1 MGRSPSN
8 LRLLLRYELP
18 RRPLARSSVRRSL
31 ARNTSP
37 APTPDQL
44 LRRSAEHGNLAQEV
58 LHLRGYESWWPRT
71 RIGKGVGSGA
81 ERSARSGHEG
91 EPEPLH
97 RECVCKD
104 PGPARVA
111 NSVVLLLL
119 GSKPELLQDAQIVVC
134 FPLLD
139 YLAVLKAVD
148 GDAFELYLPLSG
160 RAQVLRLSSVGAAY
174 GVAAYRLITLG

>member
-97 RECVCKD
+97 THTERERERVCVC
-104 PGPARVA
+104 
-111 NSVVLLLL
+111 
-119 GSKPELLQDAQIVVC
+119 VC
-134 FPLLD
+134 
-139 YLAVLKAVD
+139 V
-148 GDAFELYLPLSG
+148 
-160 RAQVLRLSSVGAAY
+160 
-174 GVAAYRLITLG
+174 